1 MLPIGDGN
9 PTRRTPVMT
18 WLLIAA
24 NVVMFLY
31 EIQMPARALDQFI
44 LAWGV
49 VPRNVLAAFANPFV
63 PGALHVFETLITSQ
77 FLHGGWLHLIGNMLF
92 LYIFGD
98 NIEDVVGSLGYL
110 VFYLFCGVAA
120 ALAQSL
126 ILAPLLGQHAV
137 PMIGA
142 SGAIAGVLGAYLVL
156 YPTARISVLIPVLII
171 LLPIDLPA
179 FVLIGWWFIQQF
191 FYSLLS
197 LTPTVAQS
205 GGTAFWAHVG
215 GFVTGLVLIVP
226 FIDRAR
232 RRARWYY

>member
-1 MLPIGDGN
+1 MLPIGDRN
-9 PTRRTPVMT
+9 PLRHRPVMT
-18 WLLIAA
+18 WLLIAV
-24 NVVMFLY
+24 NVVVFLY
-31 EIQMPARALDQFI
+31 ELQMPARTLDRFI
-44 LAWGV
+44 MTWGAI
-49 VPRNVLAAFANPFV
+49 PGNVLAAFANPFAS
-63 PGALHVFETLITSQ
+63 GAPHVFETLVTSQ
-77 FLHGGWLHLIGNMLF
+77 FIHGGWLHLIGNMLF
-92 LYIFGD
+92 LFIFGD
-98 NIEDVVGSLGYL
+98 NIEDVVGSWGYL
-110 VFYLFCGVAA
+110 VFYLICGVAA
-120 ALAQSL
+120 ALAQSF
-126 ILAPLLGQHAV
+126 ILAPLLGGHAV

-156 YPTARISVLIPVLII
+156 YPTTRISVLIPVLII

-226 FIDRAR
+226 FIGRAR
-232 RRARWYY
+232 RRLGQYY

>member
-1 MLPIGDGN
+1 MLPIGDRN
-9 PTRRTPVMT
+9 PIRHRPIMT
-18 WLLIAA
+18 WLLIAV
-24 NVVMFLY
+24 NVVVFLY
-31 EIQMPARALDQFI
+31 ELQMPARALNRFI
-44 LAWGV
+44 LTWGAT
-49 VPRNVLAAFANPFV
+49 PGNILAAFANPFAS
-63 PGALHVFETLITSQ
+63 GAPHAFETLVTSQ
-77 FLHGGWLHLIGNMLF
+77 FIHGGWLHILGNMLF

-98 NIEDVVGSLGYL
+98 NIEDVVGALGYL
-110 VFYLFCGVAA
+110 VFYLICGVAA
-120 ALAQSL
+120 ALAQSF
-126 ILAPLLGQHAV
+126 ILAPLLGGHAV

-226 FIDRAR
+226 FIGQAR
-232 RRARWYY
+232 RRLRRYY